1 MPAFNSKYFYGQKQ
15 KKAILYNP
23 AYNLQKI
30 ESPAAGQA
38 AAGEQSME
46 GIMCRRKS
54 TYITAILIPLAV
66 GGLSALLSR
75 NGMQAYRT
83 LEKPP
88 LSPPGVVFPIVW
100 SILYI
105 LMGISSAMIWCSD
118 NQEKTQ
124 ALKLYAA
131 QLAVN
136 FFWSIFFFAFGWRLF
151 AFFWLLLLLA
161 LTAMMIKSFYQID
174 KKAAY
179 LQIPYL
185 LWLLFAAY
193 LNFGVWMLNR

>member
-1 MPAFNSKYFYGQKQ
+1 
-15 KKAILYNP
+15 
-23 AYNLQKI
+23 
-30 ESPAAGQA
+30 
-38 AAGEQSME
+38 
-46 GIMCRRKS
+46 MCRRKS
-54 TYITAILIPLAV
+54 TYVTAILIPLAV

-75 NGMQAYRT
+75 NGMAAYQT

-105 LMGISSAMIWCSD
+105 LMGISSAMIWCSES
-118 NQEKTQ
+118 QEKPQ

-151 AFFWLLLLLA
+151 AFFWLLLLLV
-161 LTAMMIKSFYQID
+161 LTAKMVKSFYQID

-179 LQIPYL
+179 LQIPYV

>member
-1 MPAFNSKYFYGQKQ
+1 MQTKIYLCYSDPDTACGGRAFRPFKQ
-15 KKAILYNP
+15 
-23 AYNLQKI
+23 
-30 ESPAAGQA
+30 ERHG
-38 AAGEQSME
+38 
-46 GIMCRRKS
+46 GIS
-54 TYITAILIPLAV
+54 DV
-66 GGLSALLSR
+66 G
-75 NGMQAYRT
+75 
-83 LEKPP
+83 KPP

-105 LMGISSAMIWCSD
+105 LMGISSAIIWCSES
-118 NQEKTQ
+118 QEKPQ

-151 AFFWLLLLLA
+151 AFFWLLLLLV
-161 LTAMMIKSFYQID
+161 LTAKMVKSFYQID

>member
-1 MPAFNSKYFYGQKQ
+1 
-15 KKAILYNP
+15 
-23 AYNLQKI
+23 
-30 ESPAAGQA
+30 
-38 AAGEQSME
+38 
-46 GIMCRRKS
+46 MCRRKS
-54 TYITAILIPLAV
+54 TYVTAILIPLAV

-75 NGMQAYRT
+75 NGMAAYQT

-105 LMGISSAMIWCSD
+105 LMGISSAMIWCSES
-118 NQEKTQ
+118 QEKPQ

-131 QLAVN
+131 QLAEN
-136 FFWSIFFFAFGWRLF
+136 FFWSIIFFAFC
-151 AFFWLLLLLA
+151 WLLLLLV
-161 LTAMMIKSFYQID
+161 LTAKMVKSFYQID

>member
-1 MPAFNSKYFYGQKQ
+1 MQT
-15 KKAILYNP
+15 
-23 AYNLQKI
+23 KI
-30 ESPAAGQA
+30 YLCYSDPD
-38 AAGEQSME
+38 
-46 GIMCRRKS
+46 
-54 TYITAILIPLAV
+54 TAC
-66 GGLSALLSR
+66 GGRLSALLSR
-75 NGMQAYRT
+75 NGMAAYQT

-105 LMGISSAMIWCSD
+105 LMGISSAMIWCSES
-118 NQEKTQ
+118 QEKPQ

-136 FFWSIFFFAFGWRLF
+136 FFWSIIFFAFGWRLF
-151 AFFWLLLLLA
+151 AFFWLLLLLV
-161 LTAMMIKSFYQID
+161 LTAKMVKSFYQID